1 MQRKEIGGMA
11 CLVLTAMIWG
21 FAFVSQVQGMASM
34 SPLFFGATRFT
45 LGALSLIPLL
55 WFRRR
60 GIAEQERRRRESNE
74 CPTVTLG
81 NGITVAMPKCLGNP
95 VVVSVI
101 CGIVLFTAS
110 TVQQYGILYSGS
122 AGRSGFITALYIV
135 LVPVFSTVLGKKAKK
150 SIWLCVIAAVA
161 GLYFLCFD
169 GSSTLSFSSGDMYVF
184 LSAFAFTAQILA
196 VDYFVQQVDGI
207 ALSCAQFAVVIMLSA
222 IGALAFGEH
231 TTLEAVKTCIPYLL
245 YVGVVSS
252 GVGYTLQIIAQKDG
266 DPTVVSLLLS
276 LESFFAVVCGAIVL
290 HERMS
295 LREYFGCALMLAAV
309 ILSQLPEK
317 SAKAVESGKKE

>member
-135 LVPVFSTVLGKKAKK
+135 LVPVFSIVLGKKAKK
-150 SIWLCVIAAVA
+150 STWIYVLFAVA

-169 GSSTLSFSSGDMYVF
+169 GGSVSFSSGDFYIF
-184 LSAFAFTAQILA
+184 LCAFAFTAQILA
-196 VDYFVQQVDGI
+196 VDHYVQRVDGI
-207 ALSCAQFAVVIMLSA
+207 ALSCAQFVVVIMLSA

>member
-1 MQRKEIGGMA
+1 MKSSKVRQV
-11 CLVLTAMIWG
+11 VLPLITAMIWG
-21 FAFVSQVQGMASM
+21 SSFVTQSLSAGHLGCFSFNALRAIPAALALLLLLLVVRRIRPREKYTAEEKRALLRGG
-34 SPLFFGATRFT
+34 LICGFFLT
-45 LGALSLIPLL
+45 LGVNLQQ
-55 WFRRR
+55 F
-60 GIAEQERRRRESNE
+60 GIE
-74 CPTVTLG
+74 TT
-81 NGITVAMPKCLGNP
+81 
-95 VVVSVI
+95 
-101 CGIVLFTAS
+101 TA
-110 TVQQYGILYSGS
+110 GK
-122 AGRSGFITALYIV
+122 AGFITTLYII
-135 LVPVFSTVLGKKAKK
+135 LVPVFSIVLGKKAKK
-150 SIWLCVIAAVA
+150 STWIYVLFAVA

-169 GSSTLSFSSGDMYVF
+169 GGSVSFSSGDFYIF
-184 LSAFAFTAQILA
+184 LCAFAFTAQILA
-196 VDYFVQQVDGI
+196 VDHYVQQVDGI
-207 ALSCAQFAVVIMLSA
+207 ALSCAQFVVVIVLSA
-222 IGALAFGEH
+222 IGAFAFGEH

>member
-1 MQRKEIGGMA
+1 MKNPKVRQI
-11 CLVLTAMIWG
+11 VLPLITAMIWG
-21 FAFVSQVQGMASM
+21 SSFVTQSISAGHIGCFS
-34 SPLFFGATRFT
+34 FGALR
-45 LGALSLIPLL
+45 ALPATVFLFLL
-55 WFRRR
+55 VCVMRRL
-60 GIAEQERRRRESNE
+60 QPREKYSAAQKKM
-74 CPTVTLG
+74 LLRAG
-81 NGITVAMPKCLGNP
+81 L
-95 VVVSVI
+95 I
-101 CGIVLFTAS
+101 CGTLLTAAIS
-110 TVQQYGILYSGS
+110 FQQFGLSYTS
-122 AGRSGFITALYIV
+122 AGKAGFITALYIV

-276 LESFFAVVCGAIVL
+276 LESVFAVVSGAIFL

-295 LREYFGCALMLAAV
+295 AQEYLGCALMLAAV
-309 ILSQLPEK
+309 LLAQLPEK
-317 SAKAVESGKKE
+317 SAKAVESGEKE